1 MMNEI
6 MFALLTLIMPLT
18 LKSSYKEMMEI
29 ISKYNKYFSEK
40 AVIGDVENRIAPF
53 IGIFFIIVVFLLWL
67 AFLFG
72 LKISYHI
79 PFVAYLLT
87 HSYFA
92 GVCLLV
98 CELASASKG
107 YKYEENQED
116 SQVEI
121 EKAPQEND

>member
-29 ISKYNKYFSEK
+29 ISKYNKYFSGK
-40 AVIGDVENRIAPF
+40 AVKRASY

-79 PFVAYLLT
+79 PFMGYLLA

-92 GVCLLV
+92 GVSFLV
-98 CELASASKG
+98 CDVAAALREC
-107 YKYEENQED
+107 EENYDSSEEESKNEQEKIAKNAD
-116 SQVEI
+116 AA
-121 EKAPQEND
+121 K

>member
-40 AVIGDVENRIAPF
+40 AVKRTSY

-121 EKAPQEND
+121 EKAPQDND

>member
-40 AVIGDVENRIAPF
+40 AVKRTRY

-67 AFLFG
+67 VFLFG

-98 CELASASKG
+98 CDIASASKG
-107 YKYEENQED
+107 YKYKED
-116 SQVEI
+116 YGNSQVETG
-121 EKAPQEND
+121 EAPQEND

>member
-1 MMNEI
+1 MMNGTILTNI
-6 MFALLTLIMPLT
+6 MFALLTIIMPLT
-18 LKSSYKEMMEI
+18 LKSSYKEMTEI

-40 AVIGDVENRIAPF
+40 AVKRTSY

>member
-40 AVIGDVENRIAPF
+40 AVKRASY

-79 PFVAYLLT
+79 PFMGYLLA

-107 YKYEENQED
+107 YKYKENQED
-116 SQVEI
+116 YQVEI
-121 EKAPQEND
+121 EKTPQEND

>member
-40 AVIGDVENRIAPF
+40 AVKRTSY
-53 IGIFFIIVVFLLWL
+53 IGIFFIVVVFLLWL

>member
-29 ISKYNKYFSEK
+29 ISKYNKHFSEK
-40 AVIGDVENRIAPF
+40 AVKRASY
-53 IGIFFIIVVFLLWL
+53 IGIFFIMAVFLLWL

-79 PFVAYLLT
+79 PFIAYLLT

-121 EKAPQEND
+121 EKVPQEND

>member
-40 AVIGDVENRIAPF
+40 AVKRTSY

-116 SQVEI
+116 SRVEI

>member
-6 MFALLTLIMPLT
+6 MFTLLTLIMPLT

-40 AVIGDVENRIAPF
+40 AVKRTSY

-107 YKYEENQED
+107 YKYEENRED